1 MKTRKAAQLKNG
13 GYAMVTVIIVI
24 AFISILATTLLYV
37 SGMNFQM
44 KSVDYHLKENF
55 YESEEF
61 LEAVKAEFVDLVSQ
75 AADQA
80 YSEVMVEAV
89 SLRDS
94 DMMQKEYN
102 KKFFDYIKNHWSDIE
117 AVLKAER
124 VRVGFKPDDMAVIYM
139 DSSYTD
145 DQRWDI
151 QIDQGYMN
159 VKGFLVRYTN
169 TSHYT
174 CHIDTDF
181 RITAPKINW
190 PVSQASTSWDTADDS
205 SFVPTPI
212 NFSDCVN
219 YTNWVKK

>member
-44 KSVDYHLKENF
+44 KSVDYRLKENF

-61 LEAVKAEFVDLVSQ
+61 LEAVKAKFVDLASQ

-89 SLRDS
+89 SLKDS
-94 DMMQKEYN
+94 DLMQAKYN
-102 KKFFDYIKNHWSDIE
+102 ERFFEYIKNHWSDIE
-117 AVLKAER
+117 AVLIADVCYAE
-124 VRVGFKPDDMAVIYM
+124 P
-139 DSSYTD
+139 YTD

-151 QIDQGYMN
+151 KIDQGYMN
-159 VKGFLVRYTN
+159 VNGFRVHYTN
-169 TSHYT
+169 ARNYTSY
-174 CHIDTDF
+174 IDTDF

-190 PVSQASTSWDTADDS
+190 PVSEAKTTWDTTDDS
-205 SFVPTPI
+205 AYVPTPI
-212 NFSDCVN
+212 NFSDCVS
-219 YTNWVKK
+219 YTNWNKH

>member
-61 LEAVKAEFVDLVSQ
+61 LEAVKAKFVDLASQ

-80 YSEVMVEAV
+80 YSEVMVEAI

-94 DMMQKEYN
+94 DLMQAKYN
-102 KKFFDYIKNHWSDIE
+102 EIFFEYIKNHWSDIE
-117 AVLKAER
+117 TVLIADVCFAV
-124 VRVGFKPDDMAVIYM
+124 P
-139 DSSYTD
+139 YTD

-151 QIDQGYMN
+151 QIDLGYMN
-159 VKGFLVRYTN
+159 VNGFRVHYTN
-169 TSHYT
+169 ASNYTSY
-174 CHIDTDF
+174 IDTDF

-190 PVSQASTSWDTADDS
+190 PVSEAKTDWDAADST
-205 SFVPTPI
+205 PKPI
-212 NFSDCVN
+212 INYSDCVS
-219 YTNWVKK
+219 YTNWNKH